1 MESSPIV
8 SMSQAYLKQANQL
21 WYQIYQIVQENCST
35 PFKGNPHED
44 AMERLLSDAEKL
56 SGKKFDISN
65 FADITEAIHIIQE
78 DMGIAGTTALE
89 ASETIAGSISSTKSA
104 IGNLL
109 AGLGNAN
116 ADIGMLVDNVVDS
129 FGNVVKNVTPVVE
142 NLAAALPDAISKVIP
157 AIGSLLPT
165 LVSTAGSVFPAD
177 VDSDHHRG
185 LDVCGEHPDRERPS
199 AHGGGYAAPDGAG
212 AGYHRGNTD
221 AH

>member
-1 MESSPIV
+1 MCIRDRSYANSAIV
-8 SMSQAYLKQANQL
+8 DMSDNANKMGTDLELIQNAYRGFSMQNYTMLDNLKL
-21 WYQIYQIVQENCST
+21 GYSGTQE
-35 PFKGNPHED
+35 E
-44 AMERLLSDAEKL
+44 MERLLSDAEKL

-104 IGNLL
+104 IGNLI

-157 AIGSLLPT
+157 AIGSLLS
-165 LVSTAGSVFPAD
+165 LI
-177 VDSDHHRG
+177 HI
-185 LDVCGEHPDRERPS
+185 
-199 AHGGGYAAPDGAG
+199 
-212 AGYHRGNTD
+212 
-221 AH
+221 